1 MVAWQIWYFLSWGK
15 RGKKYCYYT
24 CSALNKNAA
33 HECTV
38 KRIPAGDLEQTV
50 ISQLV
55 GLFRAPAILR
65 ETLKAVRQKEELLLQ
80 NSERDCEMLQA
91 HLTELKQRA
100 LKEEIDYDEVKKA
113 ATLLAEAKRKRS
125 LLREPTTEDEIIAAL
140 GDAAGLWEFMFPGA
154 RQELIQ
160 LVVGEIVV
168 FPERISF
175 VLKVDGLK
183 DLASEMAIG
192 GYFNQPHGNPAEIP
206 ESRQDILDDG
216 SIRITMKLELKRIEG
231 HRRVVI
237 PAPGAERLKQT
248 SLLRAINNARKWMD
262 MLINGEAQN
271 VTDLSKQLGLKTGYV
286 TRILS
291 LNSLAPDI
299 VEAILAGIEPDGLSI
314 AKLTEQPIPEDW
326 NEQRRLYGF
335 PER

>member
-1 MVAWQIWYFLSWGK
+1 MPASGRTRFAQFLSAISEFLLISSLSWDAYFSK
-15 RGKKYCYYT
+15 ISR
-24 CSALNKNAA
+24 
-33 HECTV
+33 TV
-38 KRIPAGDLEQTV
+38 FA
-50 ISQLV
+50 S
-55 GLFRAPAILR
+55 
-65 ETLKAVRQKEELLLQ
+65 
-80 NSERDCEMLQA
+80 SSSM
-91 HLTELKQRA
+91 
-100 LKEEIDYDEVKKA
+100 
-113 ATLLAEAKRKRS
+113 S
-125 LLREPTTEDEIIAAL
+125 
-140 GDAAGLWEFMFPGA
+140 
-154 RQELIQ
+154 
-160 LVVGEIVV
+160 
-168 FPERISF
+168 SF
-175 VLKVDGLK
+175 FV
-183 DLASEMAIG
+183 
-192 GYFNQPHGNPAEIP
+192 N
-206 ESRQDILDDG
+206 G
-216 SIRITMKLELKRIEG
+216 SVRITMKMESKHIDG